1 MYDKSKKMER
11 RETSRKTKHVKSV
24 CSLNNTS
31 LGPQCLTKQS
41 RKFHR
46 VIVEHS
52 AEENNLLSLGVCN
65 PYHGKGNVRTR
76 LFNDSR
82 PRRHKSLH
90 DETGMYFINLSFSKV
105 RKSQAVWFDQSSEP
119 SLSLAHRQL
128 QPSKCVGSASE
139 AGFWGRAG
147 RT

>member
-11 RETSRKTKHVKSV
+11 RETSRKTKRVKSV

-31 LGPQCLTKQS
+31 LGLQCLTKQS

-65 PYHGKGNVRTR
+65 PYHGKENVRTR
-76 LFNDSR
+76 LFNDSG
-82 PRRHKSLH
+82 PLRHKSLH
-90 DETGMYFINLSFSKV
+90 DETGMYFINLSFSTV

-119 SLSLAHRQL
+119 SLSLAHREL

>member
-11 RETSRKTKHVKSV
+11 RETLRKTKRVKSV

-31 LGPQCLTKQS
+31 LGLQCLTKQP

-46 VIVEHS
+46 VILEHS
-52 AEENNLLSLGVCN
+52 TEENNLLSLGVCN

-76 LFNDSR
+76 LFNDSG
-82 PRRHKSLH
+82 PRGHKYLH
-90 DETGMYFINLSFSKV
+90 DEMGMYFINLIFSKV

-119 SLSLAHRQL
+119 SLSLAHREL
-128 QPSKCVGSASE
+128 QTSERVSSASE